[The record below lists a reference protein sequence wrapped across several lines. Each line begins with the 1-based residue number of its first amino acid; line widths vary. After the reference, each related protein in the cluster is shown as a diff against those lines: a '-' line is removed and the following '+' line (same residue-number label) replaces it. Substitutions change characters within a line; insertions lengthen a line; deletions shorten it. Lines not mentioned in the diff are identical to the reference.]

1 MTKSLTFV
9 ALLFLGAC
17 SSGGGDSSP
26 ASPSPPERD
35 TAQVQAFADSIRD
48 LSLADFYEV
57 SYLGLLAR
65 TPQAAVS
72 LGLDEAAGI
81 GTGQLNDLSGG
92 YAADTA
98 DMLGIALDT
107 LRSYDRDGLDGPGK
121 IDYDV
126 YEWYLSDAIERASYE
141 AFGFPGTYGNFGE
154 FASLQRF
161 FTDVHPLE
169 TAADAEAYLERLGA
183 VDDQLAQLESLI
195 LRQRDLGVI
204 EPEITMQVAIN
215 QLGSIVDDPSRLSP
229 FFTTFRDGIADIAE
243 LSDAERSDLEG
254 RALNA
259 TATNVLPAY
268 RHLRDTLA
276 GLIEVAPDDIGVG
289 QYPGGDGYYAY
300 ELRHHTTTDL
310 TPAEIHELGLA
321 ELERI
326 RAGMQDRF
334 DQLGYPRNENLAQLL
349 RRVANDGGTV
359 RAADGLASFESIIA
373 NAEAMLTQAFDVLPS
388 SDVVVKTDPF
398 GGFYIGPSLDGSRP
412 GAFFAGTEIDQPYY
426 LMPSLTYHE
435 SVPGHHLQIGI
446 AADQDVPT
454 FRKVVRNTAY
464 VEGWAL
470 YAERLAFELGWYDN
484 DIYGDLGRLQYEA
497 LRASRLVMDTGI
509 HADQYD
515 WGFNE
520 AADFN
525 QRNTG
530 FSIASSQGA
539 AARYSISPGQATGY
553 MIGMLRILE
562 ERERAETALGADFD
576 LKDFH
581 GAVLTAGAVPLDVLT
596 TVVDQYIVAA
606 QSGR

>member
-1 MTKSLTFV
+1 M
-9 ALLFLGAC
+9 
-17 SSGGGDSSP
+17 
-26 ASPSPPERD
+26 
-35 TAQVQAFADSIRD
+35 
-48 LSLADFYEV
+48 
-57 SYLGLLAR
+57 
-65 TPQAAVS
+65 S
-72 LGLDEAAGI
+72 LGLDAAAGV
-81 GTGQLNDLSGG
+81 GTGELNNFSEG
-92 YAADTA
+92 YQADTTE
-98 DMLGIALDT
+98 MLGIALDA
-107 LRSYDRDGLDGPGK
+107 LRGYDRDALAASGK
-121 IDYDV
+121 IDYDA

-154 FASLQRF
+154 FATLQRF
-161 FTDVHPLE
+161 FTDVHPLQ
-169 TAADAEAYLERLGA
+169 TAADAEAYVERLGA
-183 VDDQLAQLESLI
+183 VGDQLSQLEALI
-195 LRQRDLGVI
+195 FRQRNLGVI
-204 EPEITMQVAIN
+204 EPALTMQVAIN
-215 QLGSIVDDPSRLSP
+215 QLNSIVDVLSRRSP
-229 FFTTFRDGIADIAE
+229 FFTTFRDRIADIAE
-243 LSDAERSDLEG
+243 LSDAERADLEA
-254 RALNA
+254 RALDA
-259 TATNVLPAY
+259 TVSTVLPAY
-268 RHLRDTLA
+268 ARLRDALS
-276 GLIEVAPDDIGVG
+276 GLIAAAPVDIGVG
-289 QYPGGDGYYAY
+289 QYPGGGAYYAY

-310 TPAEIHELGLA
+310 SPVEIHELGLA

-326 RAGMQDRF
+326 QARMRERF
-334 DQLGYPRNENLAQLL
+334 DQLGYPDNESLAQLFN
-349 RRVANDGGTV
+349 RVAADGGTV
-359 RAADGLASFESIIA
+359 LAADGLATFESIIA
-373 NAEAMLTQAFDVLPS
+373 SAEAMLAQAFDVLPS
-388 SDVVVKTDPF
+388 SSVVVKPDPF

-435 SVPGHHLQIGI
+435 SVPGHHMQIGI

-520 AADFN
+520 AANFN

-530 FSIASSQGA
+530 FSNASSQGA

-562 ERERAETALGADFD
+562 ERERAEAALGDDFD
-576 LKDFH
+576 LADFH

-596 TVVDQYIVAA
+596 LVVDQYIADL
-606 QSGR
+606 QSGN